1 MLKIDPRDAK
11 TYWLRAML
19 QMEAM
24 NPVDL
29 RAKDIDA
36 AIHALACDLPGAAG
50 CEGICSVWPRRTTW
64 GWSMTLARP

>member
-24 NPVDL
+24 HAVDL

-36 AIHALACDLPGAAG
+36 AI
-50 CEGICSVWPRRTTW
+50 
-64 GWSMTLARP
+64 LARPDLPVLRGARGAAPYGQEGLPGDGR